1 MQVLQNPLHSVS
13 PSDLSFPNSALSTLS
28 SLTCQDLS
36 AHNVLSTV
44 PNDLKSLNFHNS
56 LMKWAELV
64 LIYELYPS
72 WWASAIHAN
81 QFLYTFSITPGM
93 HTIIMPAYKMGKVRQ
108 RSKVT
113 QPRPHGWEVASARFK
128 PRSLWWQ
135 SPSPHLTPHISEAS
149 AYSNGACIQIAH
161 LFVIYQPHELRG
173 TGSFCEL
180 IFPHLY
186 NGATTPNASI
196 CHEVYI

>member
-1 MQVLQNPLHSVS
+1 MWVLQNSLHSVS
-13 PSDLSFPNSALSTLS
+13 PYDLSFPNSALSTLS

-72 WWASAIHAN
+72 WWVSAIHAN

-93 HTIIMPAYKMGKVRQ
+93 HTIIMPAYEMRKVRLREVRWHSQ
-108 RSKVT
+108 GHMVRKWHQQDSNPGHFGGKAH
-113 QPRPHGWEVASARFK
+113 PHT
-128 PRSLWWQ
+128 SL
-135 SPSPHLTPHISEAS
+135 HIS
-149 AYSNGACIQIAH
+149 
-161 LFVIYQPHELRG
+161 LRPLPIP
-173 TGSFCEL
+173 TGPAFK
-180 IFPHLY
+180 
-186 NGATTPNASI
+186 
-196 CHEVYI
+196 